1 MVDAM
6 TDNRVRTV
14 AEVRHAFSKYGG
26 NLGTDGSVA
35 FLFRHV
41 GQFLFPPGT
50 SEDRVMEAAL
60 EAGADDVVSDDDGAV
75 EVLCDPQAFEAVK
88 AGLEKAG
95 LKAELA
101 EVTMRPETNVELA
114 GEDGQRMQK
123 LLDAIEDLDDVQ
135 TVYTNASIA
144 A

>member
-1 MVDAM
+1 MVDRL
-6 TDNRVRTV
+6 DVV
-14 AEVRHAFSKYGG
+14 EVLDDVDQLLHPRSVLADKRDDVLRPHRH
-26 NLGTDGSVA
+26 LGDLG
-35 FLFRHV
+35 
-41 GQFLFPPGT
+41 
-50 SEDRVMEAAL
+50 L

-75 EVLCDPQAFEAVK
+75 EVLCDPQAFEAVR

-101 EVTMRPETNVELA
+101 EVTMRPETTVELA